1 MTEQSEKK
9 TTRVETLTHLTCTS
23 TRMLPFFFEI
33 KNGVVS
39 VHFKCLKFKNLFDKA
54 TKKIF
59 PWLSL
64 HAYKCASVC
73 VCFMAGQ
80 IVNGQKI
87 HRTQWEKIGNR
98 SGASVLFVAN
108 GYGTH
113 HPFQFAIH
121 TAIACYLWTDRMRF
135 HFICQLSARHK
146 RNNSQIIISD
156 RNKCVL

>member
-1 MTEQSEKK
+1 MRAQNNTHSKHGTHRITVHANRKTRREKIGLNFANSDRAK
-9 TTRVETLTHLTCTS
+9 RKKDNSGWNTDTLNMHKYTHAS
-23 TRMLPFFFEI
+23 FFFEI

-87 HRTQWEKIGNR
+87 HRVR
-98 SGASVLFVAN
+98 N
-108 GYGTH
+108 G
-113 HPFQFAIH
+113 
-121 TAIACYLWTDRMRF
+121 
-135 HFICQLSARHK
+135 K
-146 RNNSQIIISD
+146 
-156 RNKCVL
+156 K